1 MCKAVK
7 SPSSTCR
14 GMIMYSRVGARGS
27 SRLTTSKPS
36 FEMVATLRYLLT
48 SLMFV
53 SFFEG
58 RVPCCRCARVRRKSG
73 HSACVVNQA
82 VRLVNGR
89 CLVPLSM
96 SWVDVCLTTDSWVS
110 FVNAQ
115 TWQASSSRGAALRLE
130 KSEGSIA
137 EPDTCHTKAWY
148 RLTVDRNVD
157 TRGLVENSPRQS
169 FSYAWM
175 HGLLS
180 VSMQA
185 L

>member
-1 MCKAVK
+1 MCRAVK
-7 SPSSTCR
+7 SPSNTCR
-14 GMIMYSRVGARGS
+14 GMIMHSRVGARGW

-36 FEMVATLRYLLT
+36 FAMVATLRYLLT

-58 RVPCCRCARVRRKSG
+58 RVPCCRWARVRRKSG
-73 HSACVVNQA
+73 HSACVVNHA
-82 VRLVNGR
+82 VRLVKGR
-89 CLVPLSM
+89 CLVPLPM
-96 SWVDVCLTTDSWVS
+96 ARVDVCLTTESWVS

-115 TWQASSSRGAALRLE
+115 TWQASSSHGAALRLE

-137 EPDTCHTKAWY
+137 EPDTCRTEAWY
-148 RLTVDRNVD
+148 RLTVERNVD
-157 TRGLVENSPRQS
+157 KRGFAENSPRQS
-169 FSYAWM
+169 FSYAWT